1 MLTVSIIGP
10 GRVGGALALALPRDQ
25 YSIERFVGTDG
36 GTMPAVLCE
45 SFPATPFVEISK
57 AGEITSDI
65 ILITVPDSSIAEVA
79 GQISRNIGTPT
90 VALHTSGA
98 LTSDVLVPLKE
109 SGSSIGSVHP
119 LVSISNPELGPERMS
134 GAYFCVEGDAAA
146 VAAAENIVKGVG
158 GVPIDIDTANKPLY
172 HASAVMACG
181 HFVAL
186 FDTAAELMA
195 KAAGDRE
202 KAVSILLP
210 LVDSTLA
217 NLREQSASEALTG
230 TFARTDIVTFGS
242 HLEALRRVGDRNAV
256 EIYLD
261 LGLRSLELAL
271 ENVADP
277 EKAAE
282 IRRQIFLAKQMSE

>member
-1 MLTVSIIGP
+1 M
-10 GRVGGALALALPRDQ
+10 ALALSRDQ

-109 SGSSIGSVHP
+109 AGSSIGSVHP
-119 LVSISNPELGPERMS
+119 LVSISNPGLGPERMS

-158 GVPIDIDTANKPLY
+158 GVPFDIDTANKPLY

-210 LVDSTLA
+210 LVESTLA

-271 ENVADP
+271 ENGADP